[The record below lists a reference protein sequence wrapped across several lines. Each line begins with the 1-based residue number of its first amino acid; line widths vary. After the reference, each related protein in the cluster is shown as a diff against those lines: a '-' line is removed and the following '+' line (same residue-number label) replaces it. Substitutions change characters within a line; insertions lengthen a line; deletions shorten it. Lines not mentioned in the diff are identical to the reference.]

1 LTWGCAHAT
10 HVCKRCKRGVA
21 WFIAKKGRTRLL
33 AEVDE
38 RRNLRTN
45 AAVGQLLD
53 RHLEMAETRPEH
65 AWRPN
70 NRLDCYAVTY
80 VPAGDAVVFE
90 VP

>member
-1 LTWGCAHAT
+1 MVHR
-10 HVCKRCKRGVA
+10 KE
-21 WFIAKKGRTRLL
+21 GRTRLL

-53 RHLEMAETRPEH
+53 RHLEMAGPEH

-70 NRLDCYAVTY
+70 NRLDCNAVTMSQRAMLSCSRSRQLHLA
-80 VPAGDAVVFE
+80 VGGPAAMLS
-90 VP
+90 